1 MNSQQRFQLGFA
13 GALATV
19 AAGLLVVLTFELPP
33 VDTIQRGYRGLA
45 MGLVESHKTEAKLIE
60 SNGLPE
66 VTPKADPIGQPA
78 SAVYQ
83 NVQVLKDVD
92 AGDFIR
98 FMTDMTAWVAP
109 QQGCSYC
116 HAEGEEF
123 SSDKLYTKVVARRM
137 IQMVQ
142 HVNADWKSHVAET
155 GVTCYTC
162 HRGQPVPANIWFTQ
176 PETLRPEGM
185 LGNKAGQNLPSTV
198 AGLASLPYDP
208 FTPMLEYANEIRVIS
223 KTALPDGDR
232 LSIKQTE
239 WTYALMIHMS
249 KALGV
254 NCTFC
259 HNSRAFSEW
268 SQSTPQRA
276 VAWYGIRM
284 VRDLNNAYLSP
295 LVNTFPVQRLGALGD
310 APKLNCAT
318 CHQGA
323 YKPLLGAS
331 MLKDYPE
338 LAGLTSSASASP
350 AMDSPPMPK

>member
-1 MNSQQRFQLGFA
+1 MSPKLRFQLRFA
-13 GALATV
+13 IAFAVV
-19 AAGLLVVLTFELPP
+19 AFGLLVVLTFERPP
-33 VDTIQRGYRGLA
+33 VDTVQIGYRGVA
-45 MGLVESHKTEAKLIE
+45 MGLVESHKTEAALVE
-60 SNGLPE
+60 ANALPE
-66 VTPKADPIGQPA
+66 ETPKADPLGQPA

-92 AGDFIR
+92 AGEFIR
-98 FMTDMTAWVAP
+98 LMTDITAWVAP

-116 HAEGEEF
+116 HAEGEEY

-142 HVNADWKSHVAET
+142 HINADWKTHVAET

-162 HRGQPVPANIWFTQ
+162 HHGQPVPANIWFTQ

-185 LGNKAGQNLPSTV
+185 LGNKAGQNLPAT
-198 AGLASLPYDP
+198 AAALASLPYDP
-208 FTPMLEYANEIRVIS
+208 FTPLLEYANEIRVVS

-232 LSIKQTE
+232 TSVKQTE
-239 WTYALMIHMS
+239 WTYALMMHIS

-259 HNSRAFSEW
+259 HNSRSFAEW
-268 SQSTPQRA
+268 DQSTPQRGI
-276 VAWYGIRM
+276 AWYGIRM
-284 VRDLNNAYLSP
+284 TRDLNNAYLSP
-295 LVNTFPVQRLGALGD
+295 LVSTFPAGRLGPLGD

-338 LAGLTSSASASP
+338 LAGLAPVASP
-350 AMDSPPMPK
+350 AKDAAPAETK

>member
-1 MNSQQRFQLGFA
+1 MSPKQHFQLRFA
-13 GALATV
+13 V
-19 AAGLLVVLTFELPP
+19 AFAAVAFGLIVVLTFEFPS
-33 VDTIQRGYRGLA
+33 VDTVQRGYRGVA
-45 MGLVESHKTEAKLIE
+45 MGLVENHKTEAALVAA
-60 SNGLPE
+60 NVLPE
-66 VTPKADPIGQPA
+66 ETPPVDPLGQPA

-92 AGDFIR
+92 AGEFVR
-98 FMTDMTAWVAP
+98 LMTDITTWVAP

-116 HAEGEEF
+116 HAEGEEY

-142 HVNADWKSHVAET
+142 HVNADWKTHVANT

-162 HRGQPVPANIWFTQ
+162 HHGQPVPANIWFNQ
-176 PETLRPEGM
+176 PDTLRSEGL
-185 LGNKAGQNLPSTV
+185 LGNKAGQNMPALA

-208 FTPMLEYANEIRVIS
+208 FTPLLEYANEIRVIS
-223 KTALPDGDR
+223 NTALPDGNR
-232 LSIKQTE
+232 TSIKQTE
-239 WTYALMIHMS
+239 WTYSLMMHIS

-259 HNSRAFSEW
+259 HNSRSFAQW
-268 SQSTPQRA
+268 DQSTPQRA
-276 VAWYGIRM
+276 TAWYGIRM

-295 LVNTFPVQRLGALGD
+295 LVSTFPAERLGPLGD
-310 APKLNCAT
+310 TAKVNCAT

-338 LAGLTSSASASP
+338 LAVLATTTASP
-350 AMDSPPMPK
+350 SGAAMPAQPK

>member
-1 MNSQQRFQLGFA
+1 MNLKQQFQLRFG
-13 GALATV
+13 V
-19 AAGLLVVLTFELPP
+19 AIAAVASVLLIVLTFEFPP

-45 MGLVESHKTEAKLIE
+45 MGLVESHKTEAKLAVD
-60 SNGLPE
+60 NALPE
-66 VTPKADPIGQPA
+66 ETPKADLIGQPA

-92 AGDFIR
+92 AGEFIR
-98 FMTDMTAWVAP
+98 LMTDITTWVAP

-162 HRGQPVPANIWFTQ
+162 HHGQPVPANIWFTQ
-176 PETLRPEGM
+176 PETLRPEGF
-185 LGNKAGQNLPSTV
+185 LGNKAGQNMP
-198 AGLASLPYDP
+198 APAAALASLPYDP
-208 FTPMLEYANEIRVIS
+208 FTPLLEYANEIRVIS

-232 LSIKQTE
+232 SSVKQTE
-239 WTYALMIHMS
+239 WTYALMMHIS

-259 HNSRAFSEW
+259 HNSRSFAEW
-268 SQSTPQRA
+268 DQSTPQRGI
-276 VAWYGIRM
+276 AWYGIRM

-295 LVNTFPVQRLGALGD
+295 LLSTFPSGRLGPLGD
-310 APKLNCAT
+310 VPKVNCAT

-331 MLKDYPE
+331 MVKDYPE
-338 LAGLTSSASASP
+338 LAGLTTGASAPGMP
-350 AMDSPPMPK
+350 APAQSK